1 MAGPFSPRNVT
12 RRHQWTSG
20 SLPLDRPGAPT
31 ELIRTRF
38 DEGHGRFAPDGRWLA
53 YTGDYEGHWEVYAG
67 PYPPTGVRW
76 QVSVS
81 GGSQPRWRRDGK
93 ELFYL
98 AMDGTLMSVD
108 TVLTPEFRAGQ
119 PRALFKTAVD
129 PFVAVR
135 NHYVVAADGK
145 RFLFVNPAGD
155 DGPGSMTVVLNW
167 AAERQP

>member
-1 MAGPFSPRNVT
+1 M
-12 RRHQWTSG
+12 
-20 SLPLDRPGAPT
+20 PLDRPGAPRT

-38 DEGHGRFAPDGRWLA
+38 NEGQGRFAPDGRWLA
-53 YTGDYEGHWEVYAG
+53 YTGDYEGHWEVYVG

-81 GGSQPRWRRDGK
+81 GGSQPRWRADGK

-98 AMDGTLMSVD
+98 ALDGTLMSVD
-108 TVLTPEFRAGQ
+108 TVLSPEFRAGQ
-119 PRALFKTAVD
+119 PRPLFKTAVD
-129 PFVAVR
+129 PFAAVR
-135 NHYVVAADGK
+135 SHYAVAADGK